1 MPDTISSILGIVVV
15 NWGVPLA
22 LVFWYAC
29 RVRHPART
37 RLRAFLMALA
47 VVAVVL
53 PAALAGFY
61 YYVVNNEGSP
71 FLVVPAFL
79 ALPFVLRALIRGWLG
94 SPPTVRRAPERSRP
108 SPPVPAEAWDALA
121 THAAQ

>member
-37 RLRAFLMALA
+37 HLRAFLMALA

-53 PAALAGFY
+53 PAALAGLY

-94 SPPTVRRAPERSRP
+94 SPPTVRRAPERSMP